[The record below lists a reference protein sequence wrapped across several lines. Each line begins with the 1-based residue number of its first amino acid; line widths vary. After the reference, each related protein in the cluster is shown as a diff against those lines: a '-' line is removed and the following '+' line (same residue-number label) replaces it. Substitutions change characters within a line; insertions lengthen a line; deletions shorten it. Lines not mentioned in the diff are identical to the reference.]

1 MSLLEEIVANSKQRW
16 IASVVILLVLIG
28 SVVAIVREVVGP
40 PIPQGPTQAWFYD
53 LNTAK
58 LFPGPI
64 DSIPPIP
71 APSGPLP
78 DGTLAG
84 VLAHVHTCKTCAEAE
99 RAVVYLETRTPE
111 AQAKVAALRKVPPHT
126 DPPPEIRNANCE
138 GILVRL
144 PSDTR
149 WIDNKTQEGR
159 AIEDQTLFDLCPDQ
173 PRPRACY
180 PGVP

>member
-1 MSLLEEIVANSKQRW
+1 MEQIAENGLQRLVIVTVSVLILI
-16 IASVVILLVLIG
+16 IAIVVILRD
-28 SVVAIVREVVGP
+28 VAGP
-40 PIPQGPTQAWFYD
+40 PIPQGPTQTWFYD

-64 DSIPPIP
+64 GSIPPIP

-84 VLAHVHTCKTCAEAE
+84 VLAHVHTCKTCAESD

-111 AQAKVAALRKVPPHT
+111 AQAKLAALRKVPPHT

-180 PGVP
+180 PGAP